1 MIIVFLIL
9 EAMSNTSYTSTN
21 SSIISKQLPNLL
33 VISYEAINSFSF
45 ISMDTKLMQDHFLLG
60 SDTSTVGALNH
71 VVNKLITFVLYDDSF
86 YSQLVNFISRIF

>member
-9 EAMSNTSYTSTN
+9 EAMSNTSYMSTN

-33 VISYEAINSFSF
+33 VISYEAINSFVF

-60 SDTSTVGALNH
+60 SDTSTRRLTLDPESF
-71 VVNKLITFVLYDDSF
+71 KLRSF
-86 YSQLVNFISRIF
+86 FF